1 MSKPLSLD
9 LRERVVAA
17 VSGGASRRQA
27 AERFGV
33 SAASAVRWCALDRDT
48 GSARAKPQGG
58 DRHSHRIE
66 AQADLIMALV
76 DGTSDI
82 TLMELQ
88 ARLAEQ
94 GHRFGIGTLWRFFDR
109 RGITWKK
116 KTAHASEQDRPD
128 ILKRREDWFEGQPDL
143 DPERLVFIDETWA
156 STNMARRY
164 GRAPKGERLRV
175 GVPHGHWKTTTFVAG
190 LRLTGMVAPMALDG
204 PINGVSF
211 QAYVD
216 QVLVPELRPG
226 DIVIMDNLG
235 SHKGAGVRD
244 AIEAAGASLL
254 FLPPYSPDFNPI
266 ENAFSKLKAL
276 LRKAAER
283 TVDGLWNTIG
293 ALLPAFT
300 PQECANFFAA
310 AGYEPA

>member
-48 GSARAKPQGG
+48 GSAKAKPQGG

-76 DGTSDI
+76 DETSDI

-116 KTAHASEQDRPD
+116 RPRTPASK
-128 ILKRREDWFEGQPDL
+128 I
-143 DPERLVFIDETWA
+143 
-156 STNMARRY
+156 AR
-164 GRAPKGERLRV
+164 
-175 GVPHGHWKTTTFVAG
+175 T
-190 LRLTGMVAPMALDG
+190 
-204 PINGVSF
+204 S
-211 QAYVD
+211 
-216 QVLVPELRPG
+216 
-226 DIVIMDNLG
+226 
-235 SHKGAGVRD
+235 
-244 AIEAAGASLL
+244 
-254 FLPPYSPDFNPI
+254 
-266 ENAFSKLKAL
+266 
-276 LRKAAER
+276 
-283 TVDGLWNTIG
+283 
-293 ALLPAFT
+293 
-300 PQECANFFAA
+300 
-310 AGYEPA
+310 